1 MKGYGEETSRGRRRH
16 VRLVGLISNPFLR
29 YLAYYYIALKML
41 SQIIVY
47 SMISSSSFRFL

>member
-29 YLAYYYIALKML
+29 YLAYHYIALKML
-41 SQIIVY
+41 SQNHRLLNDLLIQ
-47 SMISSSSFRFL
+47 F